1 MSTLLLIYAVVIT
14 LELILSLVMAVI
26 LFLIIAPPGASRH
39 PTERT
44 PETGSQ
50 RQQLS
55 PTVNGAVRDAFSS
68 LSRGDNDMSTIV
80 HARHML
86 AQYAEHHRTDSAPAA
101 E

>member
-26 LFLIIAPPGASRH
+26 LFLIIAPPGASGR

-44 PETGSQ
+44 PETGGQ
-50 RQQLS
+50 RQLS
-55 PTVNGAVRDAFSS
+55 PTVNGALRDAFSS

-86 AQYAEHHRTDSAPAA
+86 AQYAEHHRTESAPAA